1 MDRVPEQAQSEQFT
15 KIRNPRPDL
24 SALSPSQIREGVQ
37 WLVAKDQVDEAHKL
51 VQESLIIH
59 PDSEDVLAIGALVA
73 VVRQDWQEAVEL
85 FKILYF
91 VQGDRTAALTYQL
104 YIRSLRC
111 NFQLD
116 DALDIAK
123 NGLCRFPENIDI
135 VEDCADLAEQ
145 LREWKT
151 AVIALGILIELKGPH
166 DIEDLRIRSKICEE
180 LLVKEENNL
189 AK

>member
-1 MDRVPEQAQSEQFT
+1 MDRVLEQAQSEQFT

-37 WLVAKDQVDEAHKL
+37 WLVAK

-145 LREWKT
+145 LRDWKT